1 MPIHIPKV
9 GFWDLTLQMG
19 SSIIETYKQYTL
31 HDSVSFDPS
40 GVNIRQEVW
49 PVVELPE
56 KG

>member
-1 MPIHIPKV
+1 
-9 GFWDLTLQMG
+9 MG